1 MAIEDGRAAQRKLQ
15 LASAAIPKLW
25 AIDLDAVIA
34 GGAAPQPSFGSASE
48 LTDEDR
54 SALRKLLVK
63 LTSNAELRE
72 FNLICDDIRVKMRGG
87 TGAALISK
95 DELSLLRSLA
105 QMSP

>member
-1 MAIEDGRAAQRKLQ
+1 MQKLR
-15 LASAAIPKLW
+15 LASAVIPKLW

-34 GGAAPQPSFGSASE
+34 GGATPQTSFGNASE
-48 LTDEDR
+48 LTDDDR
-54 SALRKLLVK
+54 LALRKLLVK

-72 FNLICDDIRVKMRGG
+72 FNLIHDNVRVKMRGG

-95 DELSLLRSLA
+95 DELTLLRSLA